1 MAVLAAQHVVTPS
14 RVLSPGVVEVD
25 DGRIIHVGPTKGAV
39 PDRVLAPG
47 LVDLQVNGID
57 DVDVA
62 SAEGSDWER
71 LDQLLAA
78 QGVTTWCPTLVTAPL
93 DRYAAPL
100 DRIAEAATRPGPRP
114 AIAGAHLEGPF
125 LGGRPGAHPPALIIP
140 PDRDWLDAL
149 PPIVVLVT
157 VAPEPAGAEAA
168 IASLSGR
175 GVLVSLGHS
184 AATIDQAVAGIDAG
198 ARLVTHGFNGMT
210 GLDHRAPGMVGAL
223 LTDDRVAV
231 SLIADLVHVHPAALA
246 VAFRCKPA
254 DRVVLVTDA
263 VAWRRGQVGGI
274 DLVHDGTAPRLADG
288 TLAGSALSL
297 DRAVANVV
305 AHCGA
310 PLARAVA
317 AASTNPAR
325 LLGLEDRGAIEPG
338 RRADLV
344 ALDPDTLLATA
355 TWTEGEQVH
364 G

>member
-1 MAVLAAQHVVTPS
+1 
-14 RVLSPGVVEVD
+14 VET
-25 DGRIIHVGPTKGAV
+25 DGDRIAHVGPTTGTVA
-39 PDRVLAPG
+39 DRVLAPG

-62 SAEGSDWER
+62 TAEGADWER
-71 LDQLLAA
+71 LDGLLAA

-100 DRIAEAATRPGPRP
+100 SRIAEAAARPGPRP

-125 LGGRPGAHPPALIIP
+125 LGGKPGAHPVDLIIP
-140 PDRDWLDAL
+140 VDRAWLDAL
-149 PPIVVLVT
+149 PPIVRIVT
-157 VAPEPAGAEAA
+157 VAPEPPGALDA
-168 IASLSGR
+168 IAGLAAR

-184 AATIDQAVAGIDAG
+184 AATIDQARAGVDAG
-198 ARLVTHGFNGMT
+198 ARLVTHGYNGMS

-231 SLIADLVHVHPAALA
+231 SLIADLVHVHPAALE

-263 VAWRRGQVGGI
+263 VAWRRGRVGGI
-274 DLVHDGTAPRLADG
+274 DLVHDGTAPRLPDG
-288 TLAGSALSL
+288 TLAGSTLTL
-297 DRAVANVV
+297 DRAVGNVV
-305 AHCGA
+305 ARCGV
-310 PLARAVA
+310 PLLRALA
-317 AASTNPAR
+317 AASTNPAA
-325 LLGLEDRGAIEPG
+325 LLGLDDRGAIEPG

-344 ALDPDTLLATA
+344 VLDPDTLEARA
-355 TWTEGEQVH
+355 TWVSGAQVH